1 MGTVMVPPAPAT
13 AIPAPASPDLLSTDP
28 RQLKVSRT
36 PTDRA
41 YRLIT
46 TGAAMASLVVM
57 GLIFLFLLV
66 QSWPAIR
73 QAGWH
78 FFTEFQWRPDDSPA
92 IYGIGSMMFGTV
104 VISIIALLLAVP
116 VSIGT
121 ALFINE
127 YAPRR
132 SRTVLVSLID
142 LLAAVPSLIFGLWG
156 LKFLQPRMNG
166 LTRFLGDHLGF
177 IPIFKTKGIFGSSM
191 FVCGVVLALMVI
203 PIITSVSRAVMAE
216 VPRVYCEAALALGGT
231 RAGMVKEV
239 ILPFGK
245 GGLVGASMLGLGRAL
260 GETIAIALI
269 LSFDFTVS
277 PHILQPGGSSVAGT
291 IAIRFGEASD
301 NGRSALVGAGLA
313 LFVLTLLV
321 NMLARA
327 VVGRTKAPKGANKPQ
342 DLLVRA
348 GK

>member
-1 MGTVMVPPAPAT
+1 MVAPTNATSAPPLVVV
-13 AIPAPASPDLLSTDP
+13 SSDP
-28 RQLKVSRT
+28 RVVTISRT
-36 PTDRA
+36 PADRA
-41 YRLIT
+41 YRVIT

-66 QSWPAIR
+66 QSWPAIHR
-73 QAGWH
+73 AGWH
-78 FFTEFQWRPDDSPA
+78 FLTEFRWQPDDDPA
-92 IYGIGSMMFGTV
+92 IYGIGSMMYGTA
-104 VISIIALLLAVP
+104 VISLIALILAVP

-132 SRTVLVSLID
+132 ARGVLTSLID

-166 LTRFLGDHLGF
+166 LARFLGDHAGF
-177 IPIFKTKGIFGSSM
+177 IPIFKNRGIFGSSM

-269 LSFDFTVS
+269 LSFDFTVT
-277 PHILQPGGSSVAGT
+277 PQILGPGGSSIAGT

-321 NMLARA
+321 NMAARA
-327 VVGRTKAPKGANKPQ
+327 VVNRTKAPTGARKPQ
-342 DLLVRA
+342 ELLVRA